1 MRTSILPLA
10 LLAASVIP
18 EIAAAQ
24 APAPSPV
31 TANVA
36 VVSDY
41 RFRGL
46 TQTMQRPAVQGGFDY
61 AHASGFYLGNWN
73 SNVSS
78 TVYPDANLEM
88 DFYGGYKRAFGDL
101 GLDLGFIYYYYPGSR
116 ASLTNPQ
123 TGKTATDT
131 KIDNKELY
139 IGGTWKWL
147 SLKYYH
153 SIDDFFSVP
162 DTKNSWYL
170 DGSATFDLGSGWGIL
185 GHVGHQKVKSWSDA
199 TYTDYKLGVTKDVS
213 GFVFGAA
220 LVDTNAKDAAYTYS
234 DARKT
239 MNIGKSGI
247 VLSVSRTF

>member
-1 MRTSILPLA
+1 MRKSILPLA
-10 LLAASVIP
+10 LAAASIVP
-18 EIAAAQ
+18 AIAAAQ

-31 TANVA
+31 TGNLSL
-36 VVSDY
+36 VSDY

-46 TQTMQRPAVQGGFDY
+46 SQTMTRPAVQGGFDY
-61 AHASGFYLGNWN
+61 AHASGIYLGNWN

-78 TVYPDANLEM
+78 TIYPNANLEM

-101 GLDLGFIYYYYPGSR
+101 GLDLGFIYYYYPGSK
-116 ASLTNPQ
+116 ATLTNPQ
-123 TGKTATDT
+123 TGKTATDIS
-131 KIDNKELY
+131 IDNKELY
-139 IGGTWKWL
+139 VGGTWKWL

-153 SIDDFFSVP
+153 SIDDFFAVP
-162 DTKNSWYL
+162 DTQNSWYL
-170 DGSATFDLGSGWGIL
+170 DGSATFDLGSGWGVL

-199 TYTDYKLGVTKDVS
+199 TYTDYKLGVTKDIS

-220 LVDTNAKDAAYTYS
+220 LVDTNAKDVAYTYS